1 MVRYHYIISGAGA
14 AGLTLLMRMIH
25 SQQFSDKSILLVNDH
40 PKIKNDRT
48 WCFWEKGPGF
58 FESIVFRR
66 WHQLWFHSHTQS
78 KLHEITPYTYKL
90 IRGIDFYN
98 YCFASIRAQPN
109 ITVRYGEV
117 QECFSYENETG
128 IVINGEKLYADYV
141 FNSILF
147 QNALL
152 SGNHHYLLQHFTG
165 WVISVPSPVF
175 VPGEA
180 TLMDFRTSQQH
191 GTTFVYVMPLSASE
205 ALVEYT
211 ILSEQLIDETLY
223 TRGLETY
230 CRDILKL
237 KEYSIVEKEF
247 GSIPMTTYPFQHS
260 HNNLVN
266 LGTAGGQTKASS
278 GYTFQFVQ
286 EQTKKIVMALLDR
299 GEPFVKPE
307 RSKKR
312 FDFYDAVLLNIL
324 AKKKMKGEDVFD
336 RLMSKNDM
344 HAVMK
349 FLENKSSVSEDLR
362 LIRHLPKRAFLKAA
376 TEEIFKK

>member
-1 MVRYHYIISGAGA
+1 MVRYDYIISGAGA
-14 AGLTLLMRMIH
+14 AGLSLLMRMIH
-25 SQQFSDKSILLVNDH
+25 SQQFSDKSILLVNNH

-48 WCFWEKGPGF
+48 WCFWEKEPGF
-58 FESIVFRR
+58 FEPIVFRQ
-66 WHQLWFHSHTQS
+66 WQQLWFHSHTQS
-78 KLHEITPYTYKL
+78 RLHDINPYTYKL

-117 QECFSYENETG
+117 EECFSYENETG
-128 IVINGEKLYADYV
+128 IVINGEKLHAGYV

-147 QNALL
+147 KNALL

-165 WVISVPSPVF
+165 WVISTPSPVF

-211 ILSEQLIDETLY
+211 IFSERLIDETLY
-223 TRGLETY
+223 TKGLEVY

-237 KEYSIVEKEF
+237 REYSIVEKEF

-278 GYTFQFVQ
+278 GYTFQFIQ
-286 EQTKKIVMALLDR
+286 EQTEKIVTALLER

-312 FDFYDAVLLNIL
+312 FNFYDAVLLNIL
-324 AKKKMKGEDVFD
+324 AKKRMKGEEVFD
-336 RLMSKNDM
+336 RLLSKNTM

-362 LIRHLPKRAFLKAA
+362 LIRHLPKRIFLKAA
-376 TEEIFKK
+376 LEEIFKK